1 LQFPLHTLFRVG
13 LLDYTANNGTRTATT
28 TTIIKTTKSDKGE
41 QTTLGLIINVL
52 RDKERESRSIR
63 KQQPAKE
70 QKRKQ
75 QTSKKKT
82 AKGKPKFQNSIS
94 PHLVSLFLLD
104 FSLYLF

>member
-1 LQFPLHTLFRVG
+1 MKNSKCLPNERRQLRDQL
-13 LLDYTANNGTRTATT
+13 TRSCVFYP
-28 TTIIKTTKSDKGE
+28 IKRDKGE

-82 AKGKPKFQNSIS
+82 AKVFNWKKLSSEDQKS
-94 PHLVSLFLLD
+94 
-104 FSLYLF
+104 